1 MNKKTVHGLN
11 NMFDC
16 DSGSIHIVETETD
29 SENLIEYTFNNK
41 PRHMY
46 IYIFFVRWVL
56 FIVLRK
62 TILL

>member
-29 SENLIEYTFNNK
+29 SENLIEYTFNND
-41 PRHMY
+41 PVC
-46 IYIFFVRWVL
+46 IFTFFLLDEFYLL
-56 FIVLRK
+56 F
-62 TILL
+62 